1 MANAYKQTGIGFKSQ
16 GATVKTE
23 RPNRLALTQ
32 FVASQQQRGRQMIND
47 WLKALQAAEN
57 PEKPNREQLYKLYH
71 NLLMD
76 ADLTAEWETRRKLR
90 VVGAGFN
97 LYDSNNKPVEEATKL
112 LEQKWFMD
120 IINHA
125 FDSKLLGHSLIEV
138 KSITADGLI
147 GDVSLINRRFVI
159 PEKGIHVTKIGDEKG
174 VLYREDPIYAPWI
187 FEFGESN
194 DFGLLAKA
202 APYILFL
209 RFALAAWSEY
219 AEKFVMPVRVGKTNT
234 KDKESLNRL
243 DSMMLDMATA
253 SYAILDKD
261 EEFDFIETSKTDG
274 SNVFDKLITT
284 CAGKLSKLINGA
296 VIGEGTNGGSN
307 AKEQVGQDM
316 QDLVTNAD
324 MMWFEGIMNQELI
337 PRLAL
342 MGYPF
347 TDLTFK
353 FNRLDD
359 LQSELKIVTGLLEY
373 YDIPENEIT
382 DKFGWSVTK
391 KETPQPGKDKKI
403 QANSAGSF
411 FE

>member
-1 MANAYKQTGIGFKSQ
+1 MAKSYKQTGIGFKADGSL
-16 GATVKTE
+16 VKIE

-32 FVASQQQRGRQMIND
+32 FVAAQQLRGRQLIND

-57 PEKPNREQLYKLYH
+57 PEKPNRELLYKLYH

-90 VVGAGFN
+90 VIGAGFN
-97 LYDSNNKPVEEATKL
+97 VYDSSNKPNEEATKL
-112 LEQKWFMD
+112 LENKWFTD
-120 IINHA
+120 LLNHA
-125 FDSKLLGHSLIEV
+125 FDSKLLGHSLVEI
-138 KSITADGLI
+138 KTLTADGLI
-147 GDVSLINRRFVI
+147 GGVELIKRRHVI
-159 PEKGIHVTKIGDEKG
+159 PEKGLHIAKIGDEKG
-174 VLYREDPIYAPWI
+174 ILFREDPAYAQWL
-187 FEFGESN
+187 FEFGEPY

-219 AEKFVMPVRVGKTNT
+219 AEKFVMPVRIGKTNT

-243 DSMMLDMATA
+243 DNMMIDMATA
-253 SYAILDKD
+253 SYAILDKE
-261 EEFDFIETSKTDG
+261 EEFEFIETSKTDG

-284 CAGKLSKLINGA
+284 CAGKLSKLINGS
-296 VIGEGTNGGSN
+296 VIGEGTTGGSN

-324 MMWFEGIMNQELI
+324 MMWFEGIMNQEII
-337 PRLAL
+337 PRLTM

-347 TDLTFK
+347 ADLSFK
-353 FNRLDD
+353 FNRMDD
-359 LQSELKIVTGLLEY
+359 LESELKIVTGLLEH

-382 DKFGWSVTK
+382 DKFGWTVTK
-391 KETPQPGKDKKI
+391 KLTTAGTPDPKI
-403 QANSAGSF
+403 KASGADNF
-411 FE
+411 FA

>member
-1 MANAYKQTGIGFKSQ
+1 MASYKQTGIGFKSN
-16 GATVKTE
+16 GPTVKKE

-47 WLKALQAAEN
+47 WTKALQAAEN

-90 VVGAGFN
+90 VIGAGFN
-97 LYDSNNKPVEEATKL
+97 LYDANNKPNEEVTKL
-112 LEQKWFMD
+112 LENKWFMD

-125 FDSKLLGHSLIEV
+125 FDSKLLGHSLVEI
-138 KSITADGLI
+138 KSVTPEGLI
-147 GDVSLINRRFVI
+147 ADIELIKRRFVI
-159 PEKGIHVTKIGDEKG
+159 PEKGLHIAKIGDEKG
-174 VLYREDPIYAPWI
+174 ILFREDPKYAPWL
-187 FEFGESN
+187 FEFGDPY

-234 KDKESLNRL
+234 KDRESLNRL

-261 EEFDFIETSKTDG
+261 EEFEFIETSKTDG

-284 CAGKLSKLINGA
+284 CAGKLSKLINGS
-296 VIGEGTNGGSN
+296 VIGEGTTGGSN

-316 QDLVTNAD
+316 QDLVTSAD
-324 MMWFEGIMNQELI
+324 MMWFEGIMNQELL
-337 PRLAL
+337 PRLTL

-347 TDLTFK
+347 AELSFK

-382 DKFGWSVTK
+382 DKFGWTVTK
-391 KETPQPGKDKKI
+391 KETPQPAKDKKI

-411 FE
+411 FD